1 MELQESGPK
10 ITFLLRILYQ
20 LPTIL
25 VSTLTIIAISRNLG
39 PSGRGEVSQ
48 ILLISVLASNV
59 LCIPIFLAIMN
70 LRDSTQIK
78 TYISH
83 SLFLFSPR
91 NILVV
96 ILLNAYYFAISPIN
110 DRGINVP
117 MAVCVNALAL
127 FYFISAQ
134 IRDLFLRFHINKIY
148 GLDFL
153 VHLIIS
159 VSVLVLL
166 LFQDLNAKRVIEI
179 FTVVYG
185 LLSVQLLFQLNSR
198 VIEFRVMN
206 LFKKQSLDDFNLKRI
221 DKEYSRSGV
230 LFQVALSKDLLLGS
244 IFLSKSDFGLM
255 SALTSFWVIVRF
267 LRPSAVIQTKI
278 SEVKATTSG
287 LTNRISVIRK
297 SSNSTVYLQTA
308 AIAVMGF
315 LGYEL
320 TPILMGKGFRPGV
333 IMAVSGFAAEILLM
347 NSLFNLSTT
356 TSKLS
361 QNLFTFLCLFQVIIL
376 FLLKMSFG
384 SISATTI
391 WTLSCAT
398 YILFRAE
405 ELIRRKLWNYPKTH

>member
-153 VHLIIS
+153 VHL
-159 VSVLVLL
+159 
-166 LFQDLNAKRVIEI
+166 K
-179 FTVVYG
+179 
-185 LLSVQLLFQLNSR
+185 
-198 VIEFRVMN
+198 
-206 LFKKQSLDDFNLKRI
+206 
-221 DKEYSRSGV
+221 
-230 LFQVALSKDLLLGS
+230 
-244 IFLSKSDFGLM
+244 
-255 SALTSFWVIVRF
+255 
-267 LRPSAVIQTKI
+267 
-278 SEVKATTSG
+278 
-287 LTNRISVIRK
+287 
-297 SSNSTVYLQTA
+297 
-308 AIAVMGF
+308 
-315 LGYEL
+315 
-320 TPILMGKGFRPGV
+320 
-333 IMAVSGFAAEILLM
+333 
-347 NSLFNLSTT
+347 
-356 TSKLS
+356 
-361 QNLFTFLCLFQVIIL
+361 
-376 FLLKMSFG
+376 
-384 SISATTI
+384 
-391 WTLSCAT
+391 
-398 YILFRAE
+398 
-405 ELIRRKLWNYPKTH
+405 